1 MVFVNFGIKDFGD
14 LILKFPL
21 NIDSQRWRLNT
32 IRNFIRDSGFEHG
45 DMENRMNATE
55 CVWKTEGER
64 MRSGLSQNLK
74 GTQELLRKFLGG
86 TGSMEEL
93 GFNKGLL
100 TNCEV
105 RSRKASGVSGSLIT
119 DLSLG
124 ESCLKFLVEFVKVD
138 HKVFGTGRSKVMF
151 WVNGEVRMITFISKE
166 QGDPSS
172 STRSVVV
179 GKFCKW
185 K

>member
-1 MVFVNFGIKDFGD
+1 
-14 LILKFPL
+14 
-21 NIDSQRWRLNT
+21 
-32 IRNFIRDSGFEHG
+32 
-45 DMENRMNATE
+45 
-55 CVWKTEGER
+55 
-64 MRSGLSQNLK
+64 MRSSLSQNLE

-86 TGSMEEL
+86 TGSTEEL

-105 RSRKASGVSGSLIT
+105 RSEKVLGVSGSLIT
-119 DLSLG
+119 DLSLSN
-124 ESCLKFLVEFVKVD
+124 SCLKFLVEFVKVN
-138 HKVFGTGRSKVMF
+138 HKVFGMGRSEVTF
-151 WVNGEVRMITFISKE
+151 WVNGEVWMITFIGKE
-166 QGDPSS
+166 WGGTSS